1 MQNVRE
7 PKETL
12 SEKEFRFRK
21 NSGKGV
27 WDRTLT
33 ARQGLMYFDIGH
45 GRRRSRYVIGH
56 IASWSLEAKHFN
68 HCRTRWQQP
77 TVVAGIREFCFL
89 CFISFSYNSASW
101 ITLISSSINCF
112 IAVGKCH
119 QKRLVK
125 ILPKIFKSLPLATR
139 QLPESGS
146 LIRLLFSVLCPGFLW
161 ITSIII
167 CFVLGGF
174 LCFPT
179 EPFFRT
185 IQPLVYSSAFQLCSD
200 HSQVLLFVSMPCIPS
215 FQSVYSVLQLV

>member
-1 MQNVRE
+1 MSLGSDIDSKAGADVFRHWTWE
-7 PKETL
+7 
-12 SEKEFRFRK
+12 EKEQICNWTHSQLEFG
-21 NSGKGV
+21 GKTFQSLQDPLAAAYGGS
-27 WDRTLT
+27 RH
-33 ARQGLMYFDIGH
+33 QGILFSMFYLLF
-45 GRRRSRYVIGH
+45 
-56 IASWSLEAKHFN
+56 L
-68 HCRTRWQQP
+68 Q
-77 TVVAGIREFCFL
+77 FCIL
-89 CFISFSYNSASW
+89 DPA

-119 QKRLVK
+119 QKHLVIVK

-179 EPFFRT
+179 EPFFRPFSLWFT
-185 IQPLVYSSAFQLCSD
+185 ALPSSYVRIIHKFFYSYQCLAS
-200 HSQVLLFVSMPCIPS
+200 S